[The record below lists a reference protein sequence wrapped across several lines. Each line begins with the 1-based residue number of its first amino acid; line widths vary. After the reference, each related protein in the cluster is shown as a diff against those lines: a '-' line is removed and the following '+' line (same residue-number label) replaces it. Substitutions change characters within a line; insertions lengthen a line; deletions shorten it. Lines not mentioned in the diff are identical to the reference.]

1 MGKFQ
6 QLISKIQSKPME
18 KSVIDRKKEEFKEV
32 YWVLKNANSDQFYE
46 FIFDME
52 DFPDIRIKN
61 IDNLKETGLLF
72 ENDRL
77 SGVPAAANVHH
88 LDIQFFHTADPHTV
102 EIKKVQLL
110 INANPK
116 DLWKNIPSD
125 IHDEFYK
132 PDEDSYKGKFSDKR
146 IVVVSKRGRSHAHEG
161 NFREDDFAVRNL
173 PADWNIISVADGA
186 GSAKL
191 ARKGSEIATKSIN
204 RFFDST
210 TILHKI
216 EENIRLHYSTDYSPQ
231 VQYEAHQNIVRILYE
246 GVLNTHNTLE
256 TWSSEHDFSLSDLN
270 TTLIFALVKKFSFG
284 YVIMSFGVGDCP
296 VNLIDSDFSDVKL
309 LNPMDV
315 GEFSGGTRFITM
327 KEIFND
333 QIVSRF
339 EMTRVDDFAY
349 LVLMTDGIYD
359 PKFATENKLEDP
371 ESWKAFFNDLNGNND
386 DRRKVDFTNDKEIAQ
401 ELLHWGDFWSR
412 GNHDDRTLAII
423 Y

>member
-1 MGKFQ
+1 
-6 QLISKIQSKPME
+6 ME

>member
-1 MGKFQ
+1 
-6 QLISKIQSKPME
+6 ME

-173 PADWNIISVADGA
+173 PADWNIISIADGA

-191 ARKGSEIATKSIN
+191 ARKGSEIATESIN

-231 VQYEAHQNIVRILYE
+231 VQHEAHQNIIRILYE
-246 GVLNTHNTLE
+246 GVLNTHNSLE

>member
-1 MGKFQ
+1 
-6 QLISKIQSKPME
+6 ME

-173 PADWNIISVADGA
+173 PADWNIISIADGA

-191 ARKGSEIATKSIN
+191 ARKGSEIATESIN

-231 VQYEAHQNIVRILYE
+231 VQYEAHQNIIRILYE

-256 TWSSEHDFSLSDLN
+256 KWSSEHDFSLSDLN

-386 DRRKVDFTNDKEIAQ
+386 DRRKVDFTNDKEIDQ
-401 ELLHWGDFWSR
+401 QLLHWGDFWSR
-412 GNHDDRTLAII
+412 GNHDDRTLGII

>member
-1 MGKFQ
+1 
-6 QLISKIQSKPME
+6 ME

-173 PADWNIISVADGA
+173 PADWNIISIADGA

-191 ARKGSEIATKSIN
+191 ARKGSEIATESIN

-231 VQYEAHQNIVRILYE
+231 VQHEAHQNIIRILYE

-256 TWSSEHDFSLSDLN
+256 TWSSEHDFSLSDMN

>member
-1 MGKFQ
+1 
-6 QLISKIQSKPME
+6 ME
-18 KSVIDRKKEEFKEV
+18 KSVIVRKKEEFKEV

>member
-1 MGKFQ
+1 
-6 QLISKIQSKPME
+6 ME

-191 ARKGSEIATKSIN
+191 ARKGSEIATESIN

-231 VQYEAHQNIVRILYE
+231 VQHEAHQNIIRILYE

-412 GNHDDRTLAII
+412 GNHDDRTLGII